1 MVKKES
7 QNHSNTQQ
15 ARNHQKHNPLSL
27 KQRVEQ
33 YFQLPTKGS
42 NIKTEFLAGFTI
54 FLSMLYAIP
63 VSAEILSQAGMPKE
77 ALITAITLITILS
90 TLVCG
95 IYANTPVAMSV
106 GMGLNAYFTY
116 GVVQGYGISWQ
127 QGLGIVFVSGLIFA
141 LISLSNFR
149 VWILKSIPKN
159 LRFAFCVGLGAFLA
173 TIGLKG
179 LEIFT
184 LQNDN
189 LLLGDLSHITTLLGI
204 VGIMVALV
212 LYILKVK
219 GAFIL
224 TIALLSGI
232 GFLFEIAQT
241 PTQIFSSPASIAPI
255 ALELDVFGILKF
267 TFVPVILMLM
277 VTDLFDSLGTLS
289 GIGIK
294 ANLFYGLDHTE
305 RDTPL
310 ERTLQIDA
318 VATMAGGLL
327 GTSTTTSFL
336 ESASGTAAGGRS
348 GLSAVFAA
356 LFFCLTLF
364 ILPLFLSIPSFAI
377 YPILVVIGAFM
388 FLEISH
394 IDFSDTDSL
403 IASFFII
410 LLMPLTT
417 SITIGLSAGFLVYL
431 LLIITQGHWSKI
443 SGGLLCITFLSV
455 IPFIF

>member
-1 MVKKES
+1 MTNKES
-7 QNHSNTQQ
+7 QNPKQQ
-15 ARNHQKHNPLSL
+15 MKKCHKCNPLNP
-27 KQRVEQ
+27 KQCVEQ
-33 YFQLPTKGS
+33 YFQLPSKGS

-54 FLSMLYAIP
+54 FLSMLYVIP
-63 VSAEILSQAGMPKE
+63 VSTEILSQAGMPKE

-90 TLVCG
+90 TFVCG
-95 IYANTPVAMSV
+95 IYANTPIAMSV
-106 GMGLNAYFTY
+106 GIGLSTYFTY
-116 GVVQGYGISWQ
+116 GIVQGYGISWQ

-159 LRFAFCVGLGAFLA
+159 MRFSLCVGLGAFLA

-179 LEIFT
+179 LGIFA
-184 LQNDN
+184 LKNNN
-189 LLLGDLSHITTLLGI
+189 LLLGDLSQIPTLLGI
-204 VGIMVALV
+204 FGIIVALV
-212 LYILKVK
+212 LYVLKIK

-232 GFLFEIAQT
+232 GFVFGIAQA
-241 PTQIFSSPASIAPI
+241 PTQIFSSPASITPI
-255 ALELDVFGILKF
+255 ALELDVVGILKF

-289 GIGIK
+289 GVGIK

-310 ERTLQIDA
+310 ERTLQVDA
-318 VATMAGGLL
+318 MATMAGGLL
-327 GTSTTTSFL
+327 GTSTTTSVL
-336 ESASGTAAGGRS
+336 ESVSGTATGGRS
-348 GLSAVFAA
+348 GLSAVFTA

-377 YPILVVIGAFM
+377 YPILVVIGALM

-410 LLMPLTT
+410 FLMPLTS

-431 LLIITQGHWSKI
+431 LLLVVQGHWNKM
-443 SGGLLCITFLSV
+443 SGGLLCITFLST

>member
-1 MVKKES
+1 MTNKES
-7 QNHSNTQQ
+7 QTPKQQ
-15 ARNHQKHNPLSL
+15 MKKYHKCNPLNP
-27 KQRVEQ
+27 KQCVEQ
-33 YFQLPTKGS
+33 YFQLPSKGS

-54 FLSMLYAIP
+54 FLSMLYVIP
-63 VSAEILSQAGMPKE
+63 VSTEILSQAGMPKE

-90 TLVCG
+90 TFVCG
-95 IYANTPVAMSV
+95 IYANTPIAMSV

-116 GVVQGYGISWQ
+116 GIVQGYGISWQ
-127 QGLGIVFVSGLIFA
+127 QGLGIVFVSGLIFT
-141 LISLSNFR
+141 LISFSNFR

-159 LRFAFCVGLGAFLA
+159 LRFSLCVGLGAFLA

-179 LEIFT
+179 LGVFT
-184 LQNDN
+184 IQNGN
-189 LLLGDLSHITTLLGI
+189 LLLGNFDSITTLLG
-204 VGIMVALV
+204 VFGIIFALILYV
-212 LYILKVK
+212 LQVK
-219 GAFIL
+219 AAFIL

-232 GFLFEIAQT
+232 GFLFGIAQA
-241 PTQIFSSPASIAPI
+241 PTQIFSSPYSVAPI
-255 ALELDVFGILKF
+255 ALELDVLGILKF
-267 TFVPVILMLM
+267 AFVPVILMLM

-310 ERTLQIDA
+310 ERTLQVDA
-318 VATMAGGLL
+318 VATTAGALL

-336 ESASGTAAGGRS
+336 ESVSGTATGGRS

-364 ILPLFLSIPSFAI
+364 ILPLFLSIPSFAV

-394 IDFSDTDSL
+394 IDFSDKESV

-410 LLMPLTT
+410 LLMPLTS
-417 SITIGLSAGFLVYL
+417 SITTGLSAGFLVYL
-431 LLIITQGHWSKI
+431 LLVLVQGHWDKI
-443 SGGLLCITFLSV
+443 SGGLLCITFLGV
-455 IPFIF
+455 VPFIF